1 MKNQQVFFFLLLFVV
16 SLPIST
22 FAAES
27 ELLYPQCD
35 QNFTQNHILQSNID
49 NLLIDMAAQSSLRRF
64 AISTFGRAGYD
75 AVYGVARCDGD
86 MSHEACSACIT
97 GVEHD
102 ILATCPGSGAV
113 HAWREKCYLH
123 YDVTNFIG
131 KWDHNTPAVW
141 ISASKA
147 EDPKAFER
155 GVAELMGEVMAEA
168 AGERETL
175 KFKSGESSLKGEY
188 SDISLTIYGM
198 AQCTQDLQE
207 SECIQCLESSLKTM
221 AEYCKGSDGCRIFGS
236 SCVLR
241 YEIYKFLWLDD
252 AVVAAGVE
260 APAPAPSIADGH

>member
-1 MKNQQVFFFLLLFVV
+1 MKNQQVFFSFLLFVV

-22 FAAES
+22 LAADS

-35 QNFTQNHILQSNID
+35 QNFTQNHVLQSNID
-49 NLLIDMAAQSSLRRF
+49 NLLIDMAAQSSLHRF
-64 AISTFGRAGYD
+64 AISTFGGGGYD

-97 GVEHD
+97 RAEHD
-102 ILATCPGSGAV
+102 ILAACPGSGAV
-113 HAWREKCYLH
+113 HAWHEKCYLH

-141 ISASKA
+141 ISSSKA
-147 EDPKAFER
+147 EDPKAFEQ

-168 AGERETL
+168 AGERITL
-175 KFKSGESSLKGEY
+175 KFKSGKSSLKGY
-188 SDISLTIYGM
+188 NDSSLTIYGM

-221 AEYCKGSDGCRIFGS
+221 AEYCKGSDDCRIFGS

-252 AVVAAGVE
+252 VAGAE
-260 APAPAPSIADGH
+260 APAPASSIADRY